1 MIGAGN
7 WATYIG
13 RQPGGRRIEAQQYRV
28 GRPWSGWVGLNVIDN
43 QRDINLT
50 RVEHRYGPW
59 MQVDGHL
66 RFDGTGE
73 PGAHI
78 HIDAPYNLHTTVDGA
93 GNWSIWQGI
102 PLSQANDYLEKL
114 MQGAKIIQTKNGQI
128 KERYFDA
135 NYITKIIYVVPEN
148 W

>member
-1 MIGAGN
+1 MEHGN
-7 WATYIG
+7 WATHIG

-28 GRPWSGWVGLNVIDN
+28 GRPWSGWVGLNVVDN
-43 QRDINLT
+43 QREINLT
-50 RVEHRYGPW
+50 RIEHRYGPW
-59 MQVDGHL
+59 MQVDGYM

-78 HIDAPYNLHTTVDGA
+78 HIAAPFDLHTTVDGA

-102 PLSQANDYLEKL
+102 PLSQANEYVDKL
-114 MQGAKIIQTKNGQI
+114 ISGIKIIQTKNGQI
-128 KERYFDA
+128 KERYFGN
-135 NYITKIIYVVPEN
+135 NYIDEIIYVVPEN